1 MQQVPVAGIGFFL
14 SNRYRDAVGLGV
26 GHALGPARQVPLP
39 PGHDN
44 FQVRGQGLVGELE
57 AHLVVAFAGGA
68 VAHGVGA
75 GLFGHLHLGLGD
87 QGPGDGGAQEIR
99 PLIEGVG
106 PEHGPD
112 EVPDELFLQVLD
124 KDLVGAGGPG
134 LGGHLR
140 QFVALAQVGGKG
152 HHRALILLLEPLE
165 NHRGVQ
171 AAGVGQD
178 DFFDV
183 RHILFP

>member
-14 SNRYRDAVGLGV
+14 GHRHRDAVLLGK
-26 GHALGPARQVPLP
+26 GDALGPARQVPLP

-44 FQVRGQGLVGELE
+44 FEVRGQGLVGELE
-57 AHLVVAFAGGA
+57 AHLVVALAGGA
-68 VAHGVGA
+68 VAHRVGA
-75 GLFGHLHLGLGD
+75 GSPGHLHLGLGD
-87 QGPGDGGAQEIR
+87 QGPGDGSAQEIG

-112 EVPDELFLQVLD
+112 EVPDELFLEVLD
-124 KDLVGAGGPG
+124 IDLVGAGGPG
-134 LGGHLR
+134 LRRHLR
-140 QFVALAQVGGKG
+140 QFLALAQVGGKG
-152 HHRALILLLEPLE
+152 HHRALILLLQPLE

-178 DFFDV
+178 DFLDCA
-183 RHILFP
+183 H